1 MSLLRVLTIR
11 SPRVRSSIA
20 LADAV
25 SPWTGLP
32 MGMKGWSAPCR
43 ATTTLLC
50 SIVGSRAST
59 G

>member
-11 SPRVRSSIA
+11 SPPVRSSIA

-32 MGMKGWSAPCR
+32 MGMKGSVK
-43 ATTTLLC
+43 LMGVDYLC
-50 SIVGSRAST
+50 GSSVVILIT
-59 G
+59 